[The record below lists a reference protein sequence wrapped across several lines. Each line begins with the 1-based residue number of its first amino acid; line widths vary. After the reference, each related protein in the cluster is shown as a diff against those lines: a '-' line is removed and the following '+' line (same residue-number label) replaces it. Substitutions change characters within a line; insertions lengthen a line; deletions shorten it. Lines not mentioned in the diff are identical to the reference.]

1 MHVSMYGT
9 FCNAT
14 TARAARKAA
23 LVLAFLGCMTKV
35 GCTTERLSSRDNIVL
50 TSQPVPGTER
60 TVITDDRQ
68 RFKPRVL
75 VDVEFVARI
84 PSDGRTLPLISPDG
98 RKAAIQSQCTA
109 SWAVRVGDPLPP
121 DGFDC
126 TIEAVSLVKEEAGA
140 PISTLKGQ
148 WLLGRGADDE
158 GYLVERP
165 RADGGRDIGLAAW
178 TGAVRVVARDEWC
191 NAFAT
196 VAPNGTMAWCRRPV
210 EGGDWQLVCER
221 NGVRRTLRTSDGASW
236 LMPVFGGD
244 GTGMFAMRLNGQSL
258 VLAWLPFADD
268 GLPLEDATVAPGMLT
283 VVSLRANLSWVVSA
297 LEPVSGLAA
306 SPPRRERIAFYNPDA
321 GRMALWGP
329 GGRIELLT
337 EGSFAATVVDP
348 SNALVTLK
356 DALIREQLATDPR
369 KSELMTDGAW
379 ITRPTILSASELVGF
394 RSDRSAL
401 EFARL
406 LLNAEVATGTEPPAE
421 R

>member
-1 MHVSMYGT
+1 M
-9 FCNAT
+9 
-14 TARAARKAA
+14 
-23 LVLAFLGCMTKV
+23 
-35 GCTTERLSSRDNIVL
+35 
-50 TSQPVPGTER
+50 
-60 TVITDDRQ
+60 ITDDRQ
-68 RFKPRVL
+68 RLKPRVL
-75 VDVEFVARI
+75 VDVEFLARI
-84 PSDGRTLPLISPDG
+84 PFDGLTLPLISPDG
-98 RKAAIQSQCTA
+98 RKAAIQTNCTA

-178 TGAVRVVARDEWC
+178 RGDVRVVARDEWC

-221 NGVRRTLRTSDGASW
+221 NGVRRTLRTSEGASW

-244 GTGMFAMRLNGQSL
+244 GTGMFALRLHSQSL
-258 VLAWLPFADD
+258 VLVWLPFADD
-268 GLPLEDATVAPGMLT
+268 GLPLEDATVAPSMLT
-283 VVSLRANLSWVVSA
+283 VVSLRANLSWAVRA

-306 SPPRRERIAFYNPDA
+306 SPPRRERIAFFNADA

-356 DALIREQLATDPR
+356 DAMIREQLATEPR

-394 RSDRSAL
+394 RSDRSTM

-406 LLNAEVATGTEPPAE
+406 LLNADAATGTDPPSQ

>member
-1 MHVSMYGT
+1 MSMYGT
-9 FCNAT
+9 LCNAT

-23 LVLAFLGCMTKV
+23 LVLALLGCMTQV
-35 GCTTERLSSRDNIVL
+35 GCTTERISSRDNIVL

-68 RFKPRVL
+68 RLKPRVL
-75 VDVEFVARI
+75 VDVEFLARI
-84 PSDGRTLPLISPDG
+84 PFDGLTLPLISPDG
-98 RKAAIQSQCTA
+98 RKAAIQTNCTA

-178 TGAVRVVARDEWC
+178 RGDVRVVARDEWC

-221 NGVRRTLRTSDGASW
+221 NGVRRTLHTSEGASW

-244 GTGMFAMRLNGQSL
+244 GTGMFALRLHSQSL
-258 VLAWLPFADD
+258 VLVWLPFADD
-268 GLPLEDATVAPGMLT
+268 GLPLEDATVAPSMLT
-283 VVSLRANLSWVVSA
+283 VVSLRANLSWAVRA

-306 SPPRRERIAFYNPDA
+306 SPPRRERIAFFNADA

-356 DALIREQLATDPR
+356 DAMIREQLATEPR

-394 RSDRSAL
+394 RSDRSTM

-406 LLNAEVATGTEPPAE
+406 LLNADAATGTDPPSQ

>member
-1 MHVSMYGT
+1 MYGT
-9 FCNAT
+9 VCNAT

-178 TGAVRVVARDEWC
+178 TGAVRVV
-191 NAFAT
+191 
-196 VAPNGTMAWCRRPV
+196 
-210 EGGDWQLVCER
+210 
-221 NGVRRTLRTSDGASW
+221 GASW